1 MVTIIRQILDEG
13 AESEDNRPVPSAPAV
28 EASDV
33 STVPG
38 GGATAPSVLD
48 SAAITSPSTAGNFQP
63 SVAQSL
69 VQTEQPAQRPHPTL
83 SYPSL
88 PDTFSGQGIEA
99 VDQAVRAD
107 LQAARVDAS
116 GGIVADMYAV
126 GELQR
131 SLRSQYNRHVTDVI
145 PSRQAV
151 EANINP
157 PPTTITDYFQKRKEE
172 SLQRNAIP
180 STQPG
185 FSGVTRTLNDRNP
198 LSTTSRAAIT
208 DAMEAERQGTPDR
221 IEPVFPVSPVD
232 NAIARTIDITTQAIP
247 GLGILPAF
255 SRPLRRALGLPTSVE
270 DVRDIR
276 EDVSAL
282 STLAR
287 VRADQLIEDT
297 QERVEEVGVG
307 GLFLD
312 GAVNFAS
319 MMAETYTG
327 GVALD
332 SQQVLPEFL
341 ENRLPSTPLPAEE
354 VSQLGD
360 NTITQSIERNPAVEN
375 LFRRIGQAFEPTEG
389 VDISRGQYGEFGSTP
404 LSAIFYALSL
414 PEGLLQATAYS
425 VADRYFLPEEFGTPN
440 RFAEVLLEGRDL
452 SITQEFTEDKYL
464 SLIGNPVFGLAPV
477 RARPGR
483 RLQTL
488 AGFAVDLAVGGVA
501 DKALERVFMFGGRAI
516 RTGTRRITDTVRPP
530 VRSIDDAVQRS
541 ADTVLRRPSVP
552 GDDVAR
558 LNFQIDNTL
567 RNLPVEDNA
576 KVLVPEVETALKRFG
591 VDDARPYRL
600 RTAISDIADERQLSL
615 PFVNTRRP
623 LTGTAIRRGLR
634 AVGAGDIV
642 EETQELIQLRSIDE
656 RVTQIQQLINSS
668 PQRAREVVAPP
679 EQIAEQ
685 LTLEQHQQALA
696 NTIQEQQAITRRISM
711 SDAEIVAMRIND
723 RAEADG
729 LIRVENNGFIFQSEP
744 DELYDTVLPTVPLEQ
759 VQPRNVD
766 SVSDFLVQ
774 YRYAPDSVNELDMN
788 LVRRNDTT
796 LANLGRVWNVEN
808 GVFRLPETDADQLSN
823 FYRARALEDEYPTL
837 LARFGKP
844 VSNRIEAPIL
854 RIDLSSQFDTDEI
867 VTAIPAIETR
877 PQQLLLPPADGQQVR
892 REVNKLQRR
901 ILTLSDQVKQ
911 NLVRNDVEAALKLR
925 DQLEDSTNSLFHLY
939 ADNPEIAADV
949 ALARLPNSTRPIG
962 PASSALGER
971 YIATQ
976 QRFFYEAEVLSKL
989 RQDLFEVT
997 ELLDQQRRVVA
1008 ESPLLERVPVLH
1020 EIATKRNQG
1029 LTSRTASAEMAQPG
1043 PDIRIPQLIDLIG
1056 DRPTAFERV
1065 REFEEFAPLT
1075 DEQLRRAINNDGRV
1089 FLDNDGVIRPA
1100 ANAPIESAPSVTPE
1114 VSAIQGLREQF
1125 DNFIPLFA
1133 VRDTPEF
1140 ASLSRQQQDEALRAL
1155 QRQDII
1161 EMSTLQ
1167 DVTQYTPEQQAAGIP
1182 NPIGG
1187 DDFFVILSD
1196 DLPVANANIVDPE
1209 MAEVERVVDIGTTV
1223 SLVVR
1228 DSGLS
1233 EERVREI
1240 VESSPRLRFDE
1251 RDPNFI
1257 FPTEFPEVED
1267 FAPVSIFDL
1276 DDVDPVV
1283 RRDINYDSYNSLAR
1297 VSKTLADGEEV
1308 AVALP
1313 NNVKLILERVRG
1325 SDQVFIDFFVE
1336 GKGFRPGESD
1346 PTRALGFRRGL
1357 AEMRTYLDNVMKAN
1371 PNYRYTVSS
1380 IGGGSVGSI
1389 DDLSEGLGRALLNNT
1404 PLSEEQF
1411 RELASGIGE
1420 KYSKYK
1426 QYHKYGFRLIEGD
1439 EVDTERALSITDFT
1453 RFFVDNG
1460 DSMRFGFNPADG
1472 LRGTR
1477 RKTGVVTTHY
1487 HGTKATSLDVPASS
1501 ASNEFGPGLYVSR
1514 DKNMARRFA
1523 RATPAKDLI
1532 DTGTLTPR
1540 FTNQGRIFPIET
1552 SRDFNAIN
1560 IRNLTEQQRGDLS
1573 DIFRQTLRN
1582 RAEHLVPRF
1591 DSWSRRHEPHEWWH
1605 YIRSQ
1610 FMRESGGSVL
1620 DYVEFSENVRDQLRL
1635 LGIDGIR
1642 DGDTTAIINPAK
1654 ITRYEPF
1661 EDADST
1667 GGIGEGLLNRYAAD
1681 YDLHN
1686 RMKNSTT
1693 ESIIQQDRLAI
1704 DEFAHSQLE
1713 KSVREQQVVTTRATR
1728 EYNRTSDQLEA
1739 AVTADKRRQNR
1750 IRRDELG
1757 RSTVNQ
1763 HNRVSREVSDI
1774 PKEC

>member
-13 AESEDNRPVPSAPAV
+13 AESEDRPVPSAPAV

-33 STVPG
+33 STVQG
-38 GGATAPSVLD
+38 GGTTAPSVLD

-107 LQAARVDAS
+107 LQAARMDAS

-172 SLQRNAIP
+172 SLQRNVIP

-198 LSTTSRAAIT
+198 LSSTSRAAIA
-208 DAMEAERQGTPDR
+208 DAVDAERQGAPDR

-255 SRPLRRALGLPTSVE
+255 SRPLRRALGLPASVE

-327 GVALD
+327 GVDLE
-332 SQQVLPEFL
+332 SRNVLPEFL

-375 LFRRIGQAFEPTEG
+375 LFRRIGQAFEPTER

-404 LSAIFYALSL
+404 LSAVFYALTI
-414 PEGLLQATAYS
+414 PEGLLQATSYS
-425 VADRYFLPEEFGTPN
+425 IADRFVLDQEDGQQLPN
-440 RFAEVLLEGRDL
+440 RFAEILLEGRDL
-452 SITQEFTEDKYL
+452 AATQDFTEDKYL
-464 SLIGNPVFGLAPV
+464 SFVGNPVVSRIIPS
-477 RARPGR
+477 R
-483 RLQTL
+483 RGQIL
-488 AGFAVDLAVGGVA
+488 AGFAVDLVVGGVA

-552 GDDVAR
+552 GDDIAR

-600 RTAISDIADERQLSL
+600 KTAISDIADERQLSL

-997 ELLDQQRRVVA
+997 ELLDQQRRVVS

-1100 ANAPIESAPSVTPE
+1100 ANAPIESASSVEHIPGIDSELGSPIPSDDLMASLISEDQLTQSQQEELTEVIGERYNKYREFYEQGFRLDTQADSARILSIQEFAKDVFTEGSTSMTRTISAPSVTPE

-1140 ASLSRQQQDEALRAL
+1140 AGLSRQQQDEALRAL

-1196 DLPVANANIVDPE
+1196 DLPTAA
-1209 MAEVERVVDIGTTV
+1209 
-1223 SLVVR
+1223 
-1228 DSGLS
+1228 
-1233 EERVREI
+1233 
-1240 VESSPRLRFDE
+1240 
-1251 RDPNFI
+1251 
-1257 FPTEFPEVED
+1257 
-1267 FAPVSIFDL
+1267 AP
-1276 DDVDPVV
+1276 
-1283 RRDINYDSYNSLAR
+1283 
-1297 VSKTLADGEEV
+1297 
-1308 AVALP
+1308 
-1313 NNVKLILERVRG
+1313 
-1325 SDQVFIDFFVE
+1325 Q
-1336 GKGFRPGESD
+1336 
-1346 PTRALGFRRGL
+1346 
-1357 AEMRTYLDNVMKAN
+1357 
-1371 PNYRYTVSS
+1371 
-1380 IGGGSVGSI
+1380 
-1389 DDLSEGLGRALLNNT
+1389 
-1404 PLSEEQF
+1404 
-1411 RELASGIGE
+1411 
-1420 KYSKYK
+1420 
-1426 QYHKYGFRLIEGD
+1426 
-1439 EVDTERALSITDFT
+1439 
-1453 RFFVDNG
+1453 
-1460 DSMRFGFNPADG
+1460 
-1472 LRGTR
+1472 RGTR
-1477 RKTGVVTTHY
+1477 RKTGIVTTHY

-1514 DKNMARRFA
+1514 DKNVARRFA

-1560 IRNLTEQQRGDLS
+1560 IRNLTEQQRGDLF

-1610 FMRESGGSVL
+1610 FMREGGGSVL
-1620 DYVEFSENVRDQLRL
+1620 DYVEFSEDVRDQLRL

-1642 DGDTTAIINPAK
+1642 DGNTTAIINPAK

>member
-13 AESEDNRPVPSAPAV
+13 AESEDRPVPSAPAV

-38 GGATAPSVLD
+38 GGATTPSVLD
-48 SAAITSPSTAGNFQP
+48 SAAITSPSTAGNLQP

-83 SYPSL
+83 SYLSL

-99 VDQAVRAD
+99 IDQAVRAD
-107 LQAARVDAS
+107 LQAARMDMS

-208 DAMEAERQGTPDR
+208 DAMEAERQGTSDR

-477 RARPGR
+477 RTRPGR

-552 GDDVAR
+552 GDDIAR

-744 DELYDTVLPTVPLEQ
+744 DEIYDTVLPTIPLEQ

-971 YIATQ
+971 YVATQ

-997 ELLDQQRRVVA
+997 ELLDQQRRVVS

-1043 PDIRIPQLIDLIG
+1043 PDIRIPQLVDLIG

-1140 ASLSRQQQDEALRAL
+1140 AGLSRQQQDEALRAL

-1196 DLPVANANIVDPE
+1196 DLPTAAAPQPTS
-1209 MAEVERVVDIGTTV
+1209 A
-1223 SLVVR
+1223 
-1228 DSGLS
+1228 
-1233 EERVREI
+1233 
-1240 VESSPRLRFDE
+1240 SPSTLDL
-1251 RDPNFI
+1251 
-1257 FPTEFPEVED
+1257 ED
-1267 FAPVSIFDL
+1267 FEPIVN
-1276 DDVDPVV
+1276 
-1283 RRDINYDSYNSLAR
+1283 RDINYDAYNSVGR
-1297 VSKTLADGEEV
+1297 VSRTLADGEEV
-1308 AVALP
+1308 AVVLP
-1313 NNVKLILERVRG
+1313 NKIKLFLERRRG

-1389 DDLSEGLGRALLNNT
+1389 DDLSEELGRALLNNT

-1426 QYHKYGFRLIEGD
+1426 QYHKYGFRLIGGD

-1552 SRDFNAIN
+1552 SRDFSAIN

-1610 FMRESGGSVL
+1610 FMREGGGSVL
-1620 DYVEFSENVRDQLRL
+1620 DYVEFSEDVRDQLRL
-1635 LGIDGIR
+1635 LGVDGIR

>member
-28 EASDV
+28 ESSDV
-33 STVPG
+33 STVQG
-38 GGATAPSVLD
+38 SGATTPSVLD
-48 SAAITSPSTAGNFQP
+48 SAAVTSPSTAGNIQP

-107 LQAARVDAS
+107 LQAARMDSS

-208 DAMEAERQGTPDR
+208 DAMEADRQGGTGTA
-221 IEPVFPVSPVD
+221 IEPVFPVSPID
-232 NAIARTIDITTQAIP
+232 NTIARTIDITTQAIP

-389 VDISRGQYGEFGSTP
+389 VNISRGQYGEFGATP
-404 LSAIFYALSL
+404 LSAVFYALSL

-477 RARPGR
+477 RTRPGR

-711 SDAEIVAMRIND
+711 PDAEIVAMRINN

-744 DELYDTVLPTVPLEQ
+744 NELYDTVLPTVPLEQ

-877 PQQLLLPPADGQQVR
+877 PHQLLLPPADGQQVR

-911 NLVRNDVEAALKLR
+911 SLVRNDVETALKLR

-971 YIATQ
+971 YVATQ

-997 ELLDQQRRVVA
+997 ELLDQQRRVVS

-1100 ANAPIESAPSVTPE
+1100 ANAPIEPAPSVTPE

-1133 VRDTPEF
+1133 IRDTPEF
-1140 ASLSRQQQDEALRAL
+1140 AGLSRQQQDEALRAL

-1196 DLPVANANIVDPE
+1196 DLPAATATPVNA
-1209 MAEVERVVDIGTTV
+1209 
-1223 SLVVR
+1223 
-1228 DSGLS
+1228 
-1233 EERVREI
+1233 
-1240 VESSPRLRFDE
+1240 SPSTLDL
-1251 RDPNFI
+1251 
-1257 FPTEFPEVED
+1257 ED
-1267 FAPVSIFDL
+1267 FEPIVN
-1276 DDVDPVV
+1276 
-1283 RRDINYDSYNSLAR
+1283 RNINHDSYNSLGR
-1297 VSKTLADGEEV
+1297 VSRTLADGEEV

-1313 NNVKLILERVRG
+1313 NNIKLFLERRRG

-1371 PNYRYTVSS
+1371 PNYRYTVSA
-1380 IGGGSVGSI
+1380 IGAPPLNMSDELTDALRRNES
-1389 DDLSEGLGRALLNNT
+1389 LSEQL
-1404 PLSEEQF
+1404 F
-1411 RELASGIGE
+1411 VELVSAIGE

-1426 QYHKYGFRLIEGD
+1426 QYHKYGFRLIGGD
-1439 EVDTERALSITDFT
+1439 GIDAERALSITDYT
-1453 RFFVDNG
+1453 RFITDSG
-1460 DSMRFGFNPADG
+1460 TDSMRFGFNPADG

-1487 HGTKATSLDVPASS
+1487 HGTKANSLDVPASS

-1560 IRNLTEQQRGDLS
+1560 IRNLTEQQRGNLS

-1693 ESIIQQDRLAI
+1693 QSILEQDRLAI
-1704 DEFAHSQLE
+1704 DEFTHSQLE
-1713 KSVREQQVVTTRATR
+1713 RSVREQQVVTTRATR